1 MITVES
7 VAIDDPRARALW
19 AEQQSEL
26 SERYGEPDIAGGF
39 ADRLP
44 PGELLASLLALDSSG
59 EPVGTGLVRWS
70 PYETGAGSVEVKR
83 LYVRPEHRGK
93 GYSRVIMGAIERV
106 AWRAGAVKL
115 VLETGDAQ
123 PEAIALYRGIGYS
136 DYAQFGPYVGEARS
150 VCFAKDL
157 PTRVLVLNGTMG
169 AGKTEILGATM
180 AVLADAGARVAA
192 IDADWLCQGAPAAQ
206 VGDGFNERFMFD
218 NLTAVAPNYRRA
230 GYGLVL
236 VARPVEDPRG
246 RDEYARAFA
255 DAVAGL
261 AQVAII
267 RLDASEQTRQ
277 ARLKAR
283 EPDGFY
289 EQFAKGRTSELQA
302 SLEDLDLDDGVVDN
316 DGADRYDVARA
327 VLAAADWWVPGV
339 QPLA

>member
-1 MITVES
+1 
-7 VAIDDPRARALW
+7 
-19 AEQQSEL
+19 
-26 SERYGEPDIAGGF
+26 
-39 ADRLP
+39 
-44 PGELLASLLALDSSG
+44 
-59 EPVGTGLVRWS
+59 
-70 PYETGAGSVEVKR
+70 
-83 LYVRPEHRGK
+83 
-93 GYSRVIMGAIERV
+93 
-106 AWRAGAVKL
+106 
-115 VLETGDAQ
+115 
-123 PEAIALYRGIGYS
+123 
-136 DYAQFGPYVGEARS
+136 
-150 VCFAKDL
+150 
-157 PTRVLVLNGTMG
+157 
-169 AGKTEILGATM
+169 
-180 AVLADAGARVAA
+180 ADAGARVAA

-302 SLEDLDLDDGVVDN
+302 SLED
-316 DGADRYDVARA
+316 
-327 VLAAADWWVPGV
+327 
-339 QPLA
+339 